1 MKISSIVSV
10 VGMTFALSACGVDTT
25 GLSAASS
32 RTLKG
37 PDSAS
42 VTVTEYGDF
51 QCPAC
56 GAAYKLINQ
65 PIEKKY
71 GAKIRFEFK
80 QFPLRSIHENAFEA
94 AQASECAAD
103 QGKFWEFVDI
113 DYLNQ
118 KDLSSE
124 MLRTWAK
131 TLGLDVTLFD
141 RCVNSEIKSAM
152 IMAEEAAGEKIG
164 VQGTPTYFV
173 NGQRVTQNG
182 VDTLSAAIDAALKD
196 AKNVPL

>member
-1 MKISSIVSV
+1 MKIRSIVSV
-10 VGMTFALSACGVDTT
+10 VGMTLALSACGVDTT

-32 RTLKG
+32 RTAKG
-37 PDSAS
+37 PDSAG

-56 GAAYKLINQ
+56 GGAYKLINL

-71 GAKIRFEFK
+71 AANIRFEFK
-80 QFPLRSIHENAFEA
+80 HFPLRSIHENAFEA

-131 TLGLDVTLFD
+131 TLGLDVALFD
-141 RCVNSEIKSAM
+141 RCVKSEIKSAM
-152 IMAEEAAGEKIG
+152 IMADEAAGEKLG

-173 NGQRVTQNG
+173 NGKRITENG
-182 VDTLSAAIDAALKD
+182 VDTLSAAIDAALEES
-196 AKNVPL
+196 KNVPL